1 MKDLTQGKP
10 ISVIW
15 NFTRPIIGGN
25 LFQLFYTLADTII
38 VGQTIGENAL
48 AAVGSTTVFFY
59 FILCFIQGFTSGFG
73 VIMAQRFGHKDDSGV
88 KKSVVSSVY
97 LSIFFTV
104 LITLLF
110 LPLTTTIIKLMD
122 IPEEIQSLSYSYLSV
137 ILIGTGASIF
147 YNMVSNTL
155 RAIGDS
161 KIPLVFLVFSSLLN
175 IILDYVF
182 IVPFGWG
189 VGGAAWAT
197 VLSQLIAAIL
207 SLIIGLKKYPILN
220 IEKNLWKLDKK
231 NILDHLKLGSLMGSE
246 MSVMCIGQI
255 VMQSA
260 VNGLGTKAIAG
271 FTAASK
277 VDQLAVLVDTAFQT
291 SLSTYVA
298 QNFGCGSYKRI
309 KQGVWSALLIVEIL
323 NIIMALLMLF
333 SSPYLAPLFV
343 SNVTSDVNSYVIQY
357 FSIIAPCYLLLGLI
371 VVYRTAD
378 QSMNISW
385 APLVACILELIG
397 RCLGSILLAK
407 SLGYIG
413 IVISHPLAWVLSDII
428 VVPVY
433 FIYINKLNKNELR
446 KILNNIFLIHLF
458 YLHFS

>member
-1 MKDLTQGKP
+1 MKDLTEGKP

-15 NFTRPIIGGN
+15 NFTLPIIGGN
-25 LFQLFYTLADTII
+25 LFQLFYTLADTVI

-73 VIMAQRFGHKDDSGV
+73 VIMAQRYGHKDDKGV
-88 KKSVVSSVY
+88 KKSIVSSLY
-97 LSIFFTV
+97 LSIFFTL
-104 LITLLF
+104 LITLVF
-110 LPLTTTIIKLMD
+110 LPQTSTIIKLMN
-122 IPEEIQSLSYSYLSV
+122 IPKEIQNLSYSYLFV
-137 ILIGTGASIF
+137 ILLGSGASIF
-147 YNMVSNTL
+147 YNMVSNIL

-161 KIPLVFLVFSSLLN
+161 KNPLVFLVFSSLLN
-175 IILDYVF
+175 IVLDYVF
-182 IVPFGWG
+182 IVPFNWG

-197 VLSQLIAAIL
+197 VLSQIIAAFL
-207 SLIIGLKKYPILN
+207 SLVLGLRKYPILN
-220 IEKNLWKLDKK
+220 VEKELWRIDKK
-231 NILDHLKLGSLMGSE
+231 NIVDHFKLGSLMGFQ

-309 KQGVWSALLIVEIL
+309 KDGVWSALLIVEIM
-323 NIIMALLMLF
+323 NVIMAILMIV
-333 SSPYLAPLFV
+333 SAPYLAPLFV
-343 SNVTSDVNSYVIQY
+343 SNATSDINSYVIQY
-357 FSIIAPCYLLLGLI
+357 FSIIAPCYLLLGFI

-385 APLVACILELIG
+385 APLTSCILELFG
-397 RCLGSILLAK
+397 RCTGSIILSK
-407 SLGYIG
+407 VLGYIG
-413 IVISHPLAWVLSDII
+413 IVISHPLAWILSDII
-428 VVPVY
+428 VVPTY
-433 FIYINKLNKNELR
+433 FIYMRRMENRNKEKTA
-446 KILNNIFLIHLF
+446 
-458 YLHFS
+458 